1 MTSAPPASPATAP
14 NLLGVHAL
22 VWTGDWT
29 VENAHAAAA
38 RTREAGFDLVEM
50 SLHDPDALDVPRSR
64 EILNEHGLKVA
75 CSRGL
80 PFDCDVSSDDPATV
94 ARGQS
99 LLRQAVRITHELGG
113 DYFGGV
119 LYGALGKYDRQP
131 TAAGRA
137 HAVGAVREL
146 AAEAADLGVTLGLEI
161 VNRYENNLVNTAH
174 QCLELLDEIDAD
186 NVTVHLDTYHMNI
199 EEQDFVRPVR
209 ACADRLGYV
218 HIGESNRGYLG
229 SGTIDFPAF
238 FHALADIGYTGPIT
252 FESFSSAVVATGLSN
267 QLAVWRDLWTDGADL
282 ARHARSFIADQL
294 KAAHT
299 A

>member
-1 MTSAPPASPATAP
+1 MTSAPFASSTGTP
-14 NLLGVHAL
+14 NLLGVHTL

-29 VENAHAAAA
+29 VENARATAA
-38 RTREAGFDLVEM
+38 RSREVGFDLVEL
-50 SLHDPDALDVPRSR
+50 SLHDPDAIDVPRTR
-64 EILNEHGLKVA
+64 EILDEHGLRVA

-80 PFDCDVSSDDPATV
+80 PFDCDVSSDDPDTV
-94 ARGQS
+94 ARGLS
-99 LLRQAVRITHELGG
+99 LLRQAVRITHDLGG

-131 TAAGRA
+131 TTAGRA

-174 QCLELLDEIDAD
+174 QCLDLLDEIDAD

-199 EEQDFVRPVR
+199 EEQDFVRPVH
-209 ACADRLGYV
+209 ACAGRLGYV
-218 HIGESNRGYLG
+218 HVGESNRGYLG
-229 SGTIDFPAF
+229 SGTIDFTSF

-252 FESFSSAVVATGLSN
+252 FESFSSAVVAPGLSN